1 MIEFSLPR
9 EHLADLMEIADR
21 AEASGLVNAR
31 YPRMTLIMDL
41 SACHAQCPIDFAALA
56 KADGF
61 NFSHDVCGIARH
73 MDRET
78 GLLTDCFVPR
88 FAKKESAA

>member
-1 MIEFSLPR
+1 MIDFSLPA
-9 EHLADLMEIADR
+9 EHMDDLMEIADR
-21 AEASGLVNAR
+21 AEAAGLVNAQ

-41 SACHAQCPIDFAALA
+41 SACHAQCPLDFSALA

-61 NFSHDVCGIARH
+61 NFSHDVCGIAKH
-73 MDRET
+73 MDRST

-88 FAKKESAA
+88 FAKRGEAA